1 VENGEDTMTAVVA
14 AAAARTV
21 LLSSTMRQIAP
32 LFGFFEIAVSWA
44 ARKSKQTCKTDS
56 KPESRCR

>member
-1 VENGEDTMTAVVA
+1 MTAVVA